1 MRSLRRIGNEKG
13 WFEMVWKLW
22 SKVASELLLIGVAV
36 KYFVASNL
44 IINLKHKMLCLIIP

>member
-13 WFEMVWKLW
+13 WFEIVWKLRMRD
-22 SKVASELLLIGVAV
+22 VSELLLIGGGV

-44 IINLKHKMLCLIIP
+44 ILILNTRCYV